1 MDGRPV
7 QVGGPRLSL
16 FSKKKRALCAVAV
29 AGMVLAGCATLEEIT
44 LVERSATAQEDIA
57 LALAPQEPVGGPVS
71 LYTAMARALK
81 YNLDSRVELMREHF
95 ASGDYTLAKFDLLP
109 SSDVNGGYEGR
120 SNTQASSSESIL
132 TRAESLEP
140 STSLQNNRAVGTIST
155 VWSALDFGASYLR
168 LRQKKNQLFIAH
180 ESRRKTVNSLTREVR
195 RAYWRLAAANAVGGE
210 LVNLRAAAS
219 RGIRRARQAEAEG
232 LESAEASVEFER
244 RMLRIIKAITVR
256 QRDLAIARTEL
267 ATLMG
272 IDPSQNYQITRPRFS
287 EHKTPGVEH
296 RVSDLRSIALINRPE
311 LYEADYKARIAS
323 LEKSIDIIT
332 ALPSIQANLD
342 LNADSNGFLVNQ
354 FWVEYGAKVVGS
366 IPRLL
371 SLPTRIKRGDARNA
385 LVEEQRRAITMAVIS
400 QVHIAHQVYHDK
412 QREFRLAQR
421 LTNAERRNYRIQQ
434 DKERSSL
441 ANESAFLEARA
452 QYLQAR
458 LDSYFAFAELQEAY
472 ARVLESVGIDFVKV
486 DFGDGTVS
494 SVSNELRAFF
504 SGSSNKPLKHYWQ
517 EAREIERQAIQ
528 AGA

>member
-1 MDGRPV
+1 MNIQTI
-7 QVGGPRLSL
+7 QVGGRGRAICGVVLGGMLLS
-16 FSKKKRALCAVAV
+16 
-29 AGMVLAGCATLEEIT
+29 GCAALQEVT
-44 LVERSATAQEDIA
+44 LVERSATAQADVA
-57 LALAPQEPVGGPVS
+57 LALAPQEPISGRVS

-95 ASGDYTLAKFDLLP
+95 ASGDYKLAKFDLLP

-132 TRAESLEP
+132 TRAQSLEP

-195 RAYWRLAAANAVGGE
+195 RAYWRLAAANAIGGE
-210 LVNLRAAAS
+210 LANLRGAAS

-232 LESAEASVEFER
+232 LESAEAAVEFER

-256 QRDLAIARTEL
+256 QRDLALARTEL

-272 IDPSQNYQITRPRFS
+272 IDPSQDYRITRPRFS
-287 EHKTPGVEH
+287 QHRTPGVEH
-296 RVSDLRSIALINRPE
+296 RTSDLRSIALIHRPE

-342 LNADSNGFLVNQ
+342 LNADSNDFLVNQ

-385 LVEEQRRAITMAVIS
+385 LADAQRRAITMAVIS

-412 QREFRLAQR
+412 KREFRLAQR
-421 LTNAERRNYRIQQ
+421 LTNAERRNFRIQQ

-441 ANESAFLEARA
+441 ANESAYLEARA

-458 LDSYFAFAELQEAY
+458 LDSFFAFAELQEAY
-472 ARVLESVGIDFVKV
+472 ARLLESVGV
-486 DFGDGTVS
+486 DFIGLDLGDGSVG
-494 SVSNELRAFF
+494 SVSTQLRAFF
-504 SGSSNKPLKHYWQ
+504 STGSKQVLQKYWQ
-517 EAREIERQAIQ
+517 EAREIERQAVA